1 MKKRVSLRRPVTL
14 ILALSFMFGATALA
28 ANNSNLSQVINGG
41 TLSTD
46 IMNASRVTVASPSV
60 SMSAKTFSF
69 DCQAGGSASTGSL
82 GTNTERIYVNNPDG
96 ADNGWTL
103 AIAATSGATSRWAN
117 GGATQNI
124 DFNDPTGSTA
134 GCTDGADADSG
145 AGSAG
150 QLALDP
156 SVGALT
162 ADCGSCNTSNVTLG
176 SSSAFNQGT
185 TDSITLINA
194 GAASNDI
201 WRGYLTGVAA
211 TQTIPAETPA
221 DTYTLNLTLTSTAL

>member
-1 MKKRVSLRRPVTL
+1 MKKLFALRPLVAA
-14 ILALSFMFGATALA
+14 ALVVVVMGGGVAYA
-28 ANNSNLSQVINGG
+28 ANNSTFSQVINNG

-46 IMNASRVTVASPSV
+46 IMDASRVTVASPAV
-60 SMSAKTFSF
+60 GMSAKTFSF
-69 DCQAGGSASTGSL
+69 DCQAGGSASTGSF

-103 AIAATSGATSRWAN
+103 AVAATSGATGRWAN
-117 GGATQNI
+117 GGATQHI

-150 QLALDP
+150 QL
-156 SVGALT
+156 SVNPAAGSLT
-162 ADCGSCNTSNVTLG
+162 TDCASCNTTGVTLG
-176 SSSAFNQGT
+176 SSSAFSQGT

-194 GAASNDI
+194 AAGSNDV

-211 TQTIPAETPA
+211 SQTIPAETPA
-221 DTYTLNLTLTSTAL
+221 DSYTLNLTLTSTAL